1 MARDGRMV
9 DQVIGEVQGEGDRPT
24 DPNAWRQQ
32 PKSFLKQA
40 DLNVDGTISPTDGE
54 CKQGMDISYDGQW
67 GYHPLVVSLAN
78 TREPLYIVNRSG
90 NAPSHLD
97 SARWIDKSLD
107 LVSGTFKKVR
117 LRGDTDFSLTEHFDK
132 WDKRCMF
139 VFGIDA
145 MPNLVKIA
153 ERINPS
159 DWQLLE
165 RKRKY
170 EIKTQNRHRPEN
182 VKQMVVIR
190 RKFKKIQTV
199 SEHVADQDRFD
210 INIRLFW
217 V

>member
-1 MARDGRMV
+1 
-9 DQVIGEVQGEGDRPT
+9 
-24 DPNAWRQQ
+24 
-32 PKSFLKQA
+32 
-40 DLNVDGTISPTDGE
+40 
-54 CKQGMDISYDGQW
+54 
-67 GYHPLVVSLAN
+67 
-78 TREPLYIVNRSG
+78 
-90 NAPSHLD
+90 
-97 SARWIDKSLD
+97 
-107 LVSGTFKKVR
+107 
-117 LRGDTDFSLTEHFDK
+117 
-132 WDKRCMF
+132 MF